1 MATNDTSNLQ
11 AASTLG
17 TLLQANYDYDETL
30 AIDLYGDWSGEWG
43 CDVQT
48 VMVAG
53 TQHNITTL
61 FSGKQLE
68 NLGQYLDLRSSESP
82 ISRAMANR
90 HRSQST
96 RY

>member
-1 MATNDTSNLQ
+1 MGTNDTSNLQ
-11 AASTLG
+11 APWNIG
-17 TLLQANYDYDETL
+17 TLLAANHDYDETL
-30 AIDLYGDWSGEWG
+30 AVDLYGDWSGEWG
-43 CDVQT
+43 CDIQT

-68 NLGQYLDLRSSESP
+68 KLGEYLDNRSSKNP
-82 ISRAMANR
+82 MRRAMANTA
-90 HRSQST
+90 RSQST

>member
-1 MATNDTSNLQ
+1 MGTSDLTNLQ
-11 AASTLG
+11 APIG
-17 TLLQANYDYDETL
+17 TLLAANHDYDETL

-68 NLGQYLDLRSSESP
+68 NLGYYLDRRNSRDP
-82 ISRAMANR
+82 IIRDMASVN
-90 HRSQST
+90 RSQST

>member
-1 MATNDTSNLQ
+1 MGTNDNAALQ
-11 AASTLG
+11 AASTIG
-17 TLLQANYDYDETL
+17 TLLVANHDYDETL
-30 AIDLYGDWSGEWG
+30 AIDLYGDWSSEWG

-68 NLGQYLDLRSSESP
+68 NLGQYLDLRQSKSP
-82 ISRAMANR
+82 TLRAMANT
-90 HRSQST
+90 HRSAAT